1 MTQKTVEVR
10 NALGT
15 SGLKVSPLCLGGNV
29 FGWTCDEATSFAV
42 LDAYLEGG
50 GNFIDT
56 ADVYSRWVPGNKGG
70 ESETILGKWLTQ
82 RGVRNRVVIATK
94 VGAQTELGTGLGR
107 EHIVRSVE
115 ASLRRLQVDTID
127 LYYAHYEDT
136 KTPVE
141 ETMSAFDSLVRA
153 GKVRALGASN
163 HSPKQ
168 LADSMEA
175 SRRGGLS
182 RYTVLQPEYNLVAR
196 KPFEETL
203 LGLCEREGLAT
214 APYYGLASGFLTGK
228 YREGQPPPSSP
239 RAGGVLKKYGNARGW
254 AVLDAMEG
262 VARRH
267 GATLAQVALAWLG
280 AQRTVAAPIASA
292 TSVAQ
297 VRELLGAFT
306 LKLDAEDL
314 RALDVASSREA

>member
-1 MTQKTVEVR
+1 MTEQTPEAR
-10 NALGT
+10 NTLGT

-70 ESETILGKWLTQ
+70 ESETILGKWLTS
-82 RGVRNRVVIATK
+82 RRVRERVVIATK
-94 VGAQTELGTGLGR
+94 VGSQTELGTGLGR
-107 EHIVRSVE
+107 EHIQRSVE

-127 LYYAHYEDT
+127 LYYAHYEDP
-136 KTPVE
+136 KTPVD
-141 ETMSAFDSLVRA
+141 ETMAAFDALMRA

-168 LADSMEA
+168 LTDSLEA
-175 SRRGGLS
+175 SRRGGLA
-182 RYTVLQPEYNLVAR
+182 RYTVLQPEYNLVSR
-196 KPFEETL
+196 QSFEGPLREV
-203 LGLCEREGLAT
+203 CEREGLAT

-228 YREGQPPPSSP
+228 YRKGQPPPSSP
-239 RAGGVLKKYGNARGW
+239 RAEGVLKRHGNARGW
-254 AVLDAMEG
+254 AVLEAMEG
-262 VARRH
+262 VARRQ

-280 AQRTVAAPIASA
+280 TQRTVASPIASA
-292 TSVAQ
+292 TSVEQ
-297 VRELLGAFT
+297 VRELLGAFRLRLT
-306 LKLDAEDL
+306 EEDL
-314 RALDVASSREA
+314 RALDVASSKEP